1 MDGINTASGQL
12 TPAQQAI
19 VDEGGAQCGFCTVGF
34 VMSLTG
40 HSLSQQPATEKS
52 TIAAIDGN
60 ICCCYKSLERAV
72 TLTAQLVDRPTQNAV
87 ALLS

>member
-1 MDGINTASGQL
+1 MEGINTASGQL
-12 TPAQQAI
+12 TPVQQAI
-19 VDEGGAQCGFCTVGF
+19 VDEGGAQYGFCTVGF

-60 ICCCYKSLERAV
+60 ICCCYKSMERAA
-72 TLTAQLVDRPTQNAV
+72 TLTAQLADRPAQNAV
-87 ALLS
+87 AWLS